1 MTSTL
6 ALAYLRV
13 STLGQVEHGASL
25 DAQETILRDEAERRG
40 WDVEFIREEGRSAKN
55 LNREKLQEALRR
67 LDKGEA
73 QVLLS
78 VRLDRISRSVSDFSQ
93 LMARSQRR
101 GWEIVV
107 SGSAIDTTGASG
119 KFSAHILAAAA
130 EFERDMISTRTRE
143 GMAQKRLEGKTFGR
157 EVHPDFIATYRRV
170 LAMHA
175 TGSSMNG
182 IAVTL
187 KSEGV
192 PTARGGQWT
201 AATVRRI
208 VLSETAKAL

>member
-119 KFSAHILAAAA
+119 KFSAHILAA
-130 EFERDMISTRTRE
+130 
-143 GMAQKRLEGKTFGR
+143 GYQ
-157 EVHPDFIATYRRV
+157 
-170 LAMHA
+170 
-175 TGSSMNG
+175 
-182 IAVTL
+182 
-187 KSEGV
+187 
-192 PTARGGQWT
+192 
-201 AATVRRI
+201 RI
-208 VLSETAKAL
+208 W